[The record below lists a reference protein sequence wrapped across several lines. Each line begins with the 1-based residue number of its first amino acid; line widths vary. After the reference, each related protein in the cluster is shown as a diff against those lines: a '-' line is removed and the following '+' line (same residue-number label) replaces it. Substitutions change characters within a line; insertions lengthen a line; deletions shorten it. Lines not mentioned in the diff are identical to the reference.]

1 MRYTEDDIESLWQKA
16 RKVDGVDPD
25 MVRKDP
31 CGAWIV
37 RDKYRHPE
45 NEYGWEIDH
54 IYPRAL
60 GGDDNPLNL
69 RPMHCANARSK
80 GDSYPSYIVAVTSDG
95 KNNISVRRVLK
106 VNKTKRE
113 ELNALYNNQ

>member
-1 MRYTEDDIESLWQKA
+1 MTYSNEDIERIWQTA
-16 RKVDGVDPD
+16 RKVEGMDAR

-37 RDKYRHPE
+37 RDKFGMSD

-54 IYPRAL
+54 IYPCAL
-60 GGDDNPLNL
+60 GGDDNLVNL
-69 RPMHCANARSK
+69 RAMHCANNKSK
-80 GDSYPSYIVAVTSDG
+80 GDNYPSYIVAVTSDG
-95 KNNISVRRVLK
+95 KNNIAVRRVLK

-113 ELNALYNNQ
+113 ELDALYRK

>member
-1 MRYTEDDIESLWQKA
+1 MNLTNEIIEEIWQAA
-16 RKVDGVDPD
+16 RKVEGMDAN

-45 NEYGWEIDH
+45 NEYGWEIDY
-54 IYPRAL
+54 IYPQSL
-60 GGDDNPLNL
+60 GGDDNPQNI
-69 RPMHCANARSK
+69 RAMHCANVRSK

-95 KNNISVRRVLK
+95 DKNIPTKRVLK
-106 VNKTKRE
+106 VK
-113 ELNALYNNQ
+113 